1 MSTCCAPLTP
11 RSGGDLLACARQLRG
26 RTSAR
31 EGGTDLLAG
40 ELGRIWGVP
49 VAPSFAPRLA
59 HAARRADLLHVHS
72 PNPLG
77 EAAALVA
84 GRSLPLVVTV
94 HADVVRQARAL
105 PAYTRMMRR
114 LLGRAGAILA
124 GSHGLAATSPL
135 LAAHRD
141 RVQVIPYGV
150 DLERF
155 DRSGVPASDRDA
167 VRERL
172 GSPLIVSVGRLVYYK
187 GFEYLVEAASRL
199 DASLAII
206 GSGPL
211 EGRLRE
217 LTARMPRAHV
227 VGAVDDA
234 ALRAHLAA
242 ADVFVLAS
250 TSRAESFGLA
260 TLEAQAMEIPA
271 IVTDV
276 GSGTLEAIEP
286 GRTGIAVPPRDAD
299 ALTRGDR
306 RAARRRAAPATDG
319 PVRRASGSRP
329 ASTRAGRPPPSR
341 PSTGPCSA
349 AEGAGADQRAE
360 RRRRRQ
366 PVDHG
371 PRARRLEL
379 RGGRAAG
386 GHGEAADPHG
396 PGAVD
401 VVRRVADHERPL
413 RLDRR
418 VVVRLRPRDGPRRD
432 PGARAAVH
440 AEGASVAEV
449 ARPARSGPAWRG
461 RRPPCCP

>member
-1 MSTCCAPLTP
+1 MRILHVYKDAWPPVPGGVERHVDLLRTADPET
-11 RSGGDLLACARQLRG
+11 GGDLLACARQLRG

-286 GRTGIAVPPRDAD
+286 GRTGIAVPPRDAG
-299 ALTRGDR
+299 ALTAAIAALLADEPRRRRMG
-306 RAARRRAAPATDG
+306 RAARERVAAGFDA
-319 PVRRASGSRP
+319 
-329 ASTRAGRPPPSR
+329 
-341 PSTGPCSA
+341 
-349 AEGAGADQRAE
+349 
-360 RRRRRQ
+360 RRQ
-366 PVDHG
+366 
-371 PRARRLEL
+371 A
-379 RGGRAAG
+379 
-386 GHGEAADPHG
+386 
-396 PGAVD
+396 
-401 VVRRVADHERPL
+401 
-413 RLDRR
+413 
-418 VVVRLRPRDGPRRD
+418 
-432 PGARAAVH
+432 AAV
-440 AEGASVAEV
+440 AAVYRAV
-449 ARPARSGPAWRG
+449 LG
-461 RRPPCCP
+461 R